1 MQQQPTPMMFKFD
14 PEAAKKAGAGVG
26 ISENG
31 AYEGIITS
39 AIYTFGKDGSQSQAL
54 ELSFD
59 SGGAKANYL
68 RINYLGKDGQP
79 TFGMDLISALL
90 WAAGIKEASPVQ
102 VQGPEGPEWHNQ
114 ALEGKPAGLV
124 LQKTLRTK
132 TDGSDGYKMEI
143 RHVYRCDTRKTY
155 AEHAENSPAEAID
168 KLVATLKDRDERDPN
183 ASGGAAQRHTGGQAP
198 SNPYAAQAGNS
209 TTSRLQ
215 QVAANRQTHAAPP
228 QNQDFDDDIPF

>member
-1 MQQQPTPMMFKFD
+1 MQPMMFKFD

-59 SGGAKANYL
+59 SNGAKANYL
-68 RINYLGKDGQP
+68 RINFLGKDGEP
-79 TFGMDLISALL
+79 TFGMGLISALL
-90 WAAGIKEASPVQ
+90 WSAGIKEASPVQ
-102 VQGPEGPEWHNQ
+102 VQGAEGLEWHNQ

-124 LQKTLRTK
+124 LQKTLYTK
-132 TDGSDGYKMEI
+132 NDGADGYKMEV
-143 RHVYRCDTRKTY
+143 RHVFRCGTRKTY

-168 KLVATLKDRDERDPN
+168 KLVAILKDRDERDPN
-183 ASGGAAQRHTGGQAP
+183 AAGGAAHRQTNGQAP
-198 SNPYAAQAGNS
+198 SNPYAAQAGQNQ
-209 TTSRLQ
+209 TSRLQ
-215 QVAANRQTHAAPP
+215 QVAANRQNHAAAQQQTP
-228 QNQDFDDDIPF
+228 DFDDDIPF